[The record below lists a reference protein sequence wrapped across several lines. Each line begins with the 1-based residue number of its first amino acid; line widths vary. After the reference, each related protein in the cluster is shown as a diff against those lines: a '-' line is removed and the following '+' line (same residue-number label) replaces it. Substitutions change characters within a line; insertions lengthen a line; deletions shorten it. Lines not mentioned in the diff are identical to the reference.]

1 MSTVSH
7 RPRNEARP
15 VHPLIGEL
23 YERYLKSLLSGERQV
38 CLGIVRDLLDHE
50 VPLKEIYQGL
60 FERAMYQ
67 VGELWETNVI
77 SVSTEHIATAI
88 TESAMNLLHP
98 LIFATEHCG
107 RKAIV
112 SCVANEYHQIGG
124 KMVADIF
131 EFHGWDGYF
140 LGANTPVNALVE
152 MVAAKRPD
160 VVCLSLTLYSNLP
173 DLFRHVRTLHE
184 RFPHTKVIVGGQAL
198 RWGGHDVLTSLPNVR
213 LVYSLDELEEFIR
226 SYGEGTE

>member
-1 MSTVSH
+1 MSNFSQ
-7 RPRNEARP
+7 RPKKESRP
-15 VHPLIGEL
+15 VHPLIGES
-23 YERYLKSLLSGERQV
+23 YERYLNSLLNGERQV

-50 VPLKEIYQGL
+50 VPLKDIYLGL
-60 FERAMYQ
+60 FERSMYQ
-67 VGELWETNVI
+67 VGELWETNAI
-77 SVSTEHIATAI
+77 SVSTEHIATAV
-88 TESAMNLLHP
+88 TESAMTLLHP

-140 LGANTPVNALVE
+140 LGANTPANALVE
-152 MVAAKRPD
+152 MVAAKQPD

-184 RFPHTKVIVGGQAL
+184 RFPDTRVIVGGQAL
-198 RWGGHDVLTSLPNVR
+198 RWGGHDVLTSLPKVR
-213 LVYSLDELEEFIR
+213 LIYSLDELEEFIR